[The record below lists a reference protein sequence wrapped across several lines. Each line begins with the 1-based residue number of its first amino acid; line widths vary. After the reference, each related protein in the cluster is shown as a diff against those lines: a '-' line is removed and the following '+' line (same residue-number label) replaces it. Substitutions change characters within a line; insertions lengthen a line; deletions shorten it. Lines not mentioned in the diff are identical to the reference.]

1 MRRLSLNF
9 LDTHSNIRHVTVQLP
24 TLFRQTMIE
33 GFQAFLDSMPTS
45 ILRETEMLMERVDL
59 RPSGSRWICP
69 NSAKDYS
76 DWDVFFVGSEAFAS
90 TIVSEGWTRKAPP
103 EIGSGGVDVDGACLY
118 NGTLNAIMFYPSH
131 IQKYNRFKAATDF
144 CKSIGGPTGKI
155 ERVEVF
161 EAFKY
166 STTLTGMWNDRR
178 LGDKA
183 KQYVTRELLI
193 HLVAQYPEWLD
204 TIKTDPLVFAD
215 FLEDHGDERC
225 ELLRAMY

>member
-1 MRRLSLNF
+1 MTDGFISF
-9 LDTHSNIRHVTVQLP
+9 LERMPPSIQQL
-24 TLFRQTMIE
+24 
-33 GFQAFLDSMPTS
+33 
-45 ILRETEMLMERVDL
+45 TELLMKKVDL

-69 NSAKDYS
+69 ANAKDHS
-76 DWDVFFVGSEAFAS
+76 DWDVFFVASEEFAK
-90 TIVSEGWTRKAPP
+90 TLEADKWGRKAPP

-118 NGTLNAIMFYPSH
+118 NGSLNAILFYPSH
-131 IQKYNRFKAATDF
+131 IDKYNRFKAATNF
-144 CKSIGGPTGKI
+144 CKSIGGPTSKD

-166 STTLTGMWNDRR
+166 STTLMGMWNDRR
-178 LGDKA
+178 LGDRA

-215 FLEDHGDERC
+215 FLEDRSDERC
-225 ELLRAMY
+225 ELLRAMYGVTV